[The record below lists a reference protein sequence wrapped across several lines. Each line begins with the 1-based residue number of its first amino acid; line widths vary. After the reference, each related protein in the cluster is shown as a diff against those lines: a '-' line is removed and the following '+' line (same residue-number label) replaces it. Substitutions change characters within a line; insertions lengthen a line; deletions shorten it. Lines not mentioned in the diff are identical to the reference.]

1 MHSQQTPQTGGIG
14 GFLRSPTGLV
24 LIAFLAINTFYL
36 VTEHTAHFF
45 GLLPYGLL
53 LLCPILHLFMHGG
66 HGGHGGQEDHS
77 GHANHSEHQT
87 QQSEGDRR

>member
-1 MHSQQTPQTGGIG
+1 MDHEHAPQTGGIG

-66 HGGHGGQEDHS
+66 HGGHGDQGGQDVHT
-77 GHANHSEHQT
+77 EHQVQRT
-87 QQSEGDRR
+87 ERDQR

>member
-66 HGGHGGQEDHS
+66 HGGHGDQGGQDVHT
-77 GHANHSEHQT
+77 EHQVQRT
-87 QQSEGDRR
+87 ERDQR